1 VEALNKKFGNIRTLR
16 DVNFEQL
23 EQIKFEIDPITFAR
37 CNYILDEKE
46 RVMLAS
52 KALENHDFEKLGKI
66 MNLTHEGLSTMY
78 EVSCSEL
85 DFLATEAL
93 KIDGILGS
101 RMMGGGFGGCTLNLI
116 KKEAEVDF
124 KEKITSAYQLKFGII
139 PEIYTANLSE
149 GVHKIA

>member
-1 VEALNKKFGNIRTLR
+1 
-16 DVNFEQL
+16 
-23 EQIKFEIDPITFAR
+23 
-37 CNYILDEKE
+37 
-46 RVMLAS
+46 MLAS
-52 KALENHDFEKLGKI
+52 KALENHDFEKLGEI
-66 MNLTHEGLSTMY
+66 MNLTHEGLSSMY

-93 KIDGILGS
+93 KIDGVSGS

-116 KKEAEVDF
+116 KKEAVADF
-124 KEKITSAYQLKFGII
+124 KEKISLAYQLKFRIT

>member
-1 VEALNKKFGNIRTLR
+1 
-16 DVNFEQL
+16 
-23 EQIKFEIDPITFAR
+23 
-37 CNYILDEKE
+37 
-46 RVMLAS
+46 
-52 KALENHDFEKLGKI
+52 
-66 MNLTHEGLSTMY
+66 MY

-93 KIDGILGS
+93 KIDNVLGS

-124 KEKITSAYQLKFGII
+124 KEKISLAYQLKFGIK

-149 GVHKIA
+149 GVHKIS